1 MLIPQVPNSSG
12 KSSGHDALWPIDDA
26 GTSIDTCTGMEVL
39 MPVPA
44 TKRRILVVDDNL
56 DAAVSLSRLIAL
68 LGHDVNVARD
78 GSSALFIARSTRPD
92 FVLLDIGLPGTDGF
106 QVAAALRREPGLAA
120 LKIIAVTGRGER
132 EDRERSQEAGIDYYL
147 LKPVDVP
154 FLESLLGKAIP
165 SG

>member
-1 MLIPQVPNSSG
+1 MPMSVPVT
-12 KSSGHDALWPIDDA
+12 KA
-26 GTSIDTCTGMEVL
+26 V
-39 MPVPA
+39 

-56 DAAVSLSRLIAL
+56 DAALSLSRLIAL

-78 GSSALFIARSTRPD
+78 GNSALFIARSMRPD
-92 FVLLDIGLPGTDGF
+92 FVLLDIGLPGSDGF
-106 QVAAALRREPGLAA
+106 QVAEALRREPGLGA
-120 LKIIAVTGRGER
+120 LKIIAVTGRGEE

-147 LKPVDVP
+147 LKPIDVP

>member
-1 MLIPQVPNSSG
+1 
-12 KSSGHDALWPIDDA
+12 
-26 GTSIDTCTGMEVL
+26 

-44 TKRRILVVDDNL
+44 MKRRILVVDDNL

-120 LKIIAVTGRGER
+120 LKIIAVTGRGEQ

-165 SG
+165 SD

>member
-1 MLIPQVPNSSG
+1 MSVPVT
-12 KSSGHDALWPIDDA
+12 K
-26 GTSIDTCTGMEVL
+26 TV
-39 MPVPA
+39 

-56 DAAVSLSRLIAL
+56 DAALSLSRLIAL

-78 GSSALFIARSTRPD
+78 GNSALFIARSMRPD
-92 FVLLDIGLPGTDGF
+92 FVLLDIGLPGSDGF
-106 QVAAALRREPGLAA
+106 QVAEALRREPGLGA
-120 LKIIAVTGRGER
+120 LKIIAVTGRGEE

-147 LKPVDVP
+147 LKPIDVP

>member
-1 MLIPQVPNSSG
+1 MPMSVPVT
-12 KSSGHDALWPIDDA
+12 K
-26 GTSIDTCTGMEVL
+26 TV
-39 MPVPA
+39 

-56 DAAVSLSRLIAL
+56 DAALSLSRLIAL

-78 GSSALFIARSTRPD
+78 GNSALFIARSMRPD
-92 FVLLDIGLPGTDGF
+92 FVLLDIGLPGSDGF
-106 QVAAALRREPGLAA
+106 QVAEALRREPGLGA
-120 LKIIAVTGRGER
+120 LKIIAVTGRGEE

-147 LKPVDVP
+147 LKPIDVP

>member
-1 MLIPQVPNSSG
+1 MKCNP
-12 KSSGHDALWPIDDA
+12 LWPIGDP
-26 GTSIDTCTGMEVL
+26 GTAIDTNTGMEVP

-56 DAAVSLSRLIAL
+56 DAALSLSRLIAL
-68 LGHDVNVARD
+68 MGHDVNVARD
-78 GSSALFIARSTRPD
+78 GSSALFIARSWRPE

-106 QVAAALRREPGLAA
+106 HVAEALRREPGLAA
-120 LKIIAVTGRGER
+120 LKIIAVTGRGEE

-154 FLESLLGKAIP
+154 FLESLLGKANP
-165 SG
+165 SD

>member
-1 MLIPQVPNSSG
+1 
-12 KSSGHDALWPIDDA
+12 
-26 GTSIDTCTGMEVL
+26 

-56 DAAVSLSRLIAL
+56 DAALTLSRLIAL

-78 GSSALFIARSTRPD
+78 GSSALFLARSLRPE

-106 QVAAALRREPGLAA
+106 QVAEALRREPGFAG
-120 LKIIAVTGRGER
+120 LKIIAVTGRGAQ
-132 EDRERSQEAGIDYYL
+132 EDRERSQQAGIDHYL

>member
-1 MLIPQVPNSSG
+1 
-12 KSSGHDALWPIDDA
+12 
-26 GTSIDTCTGMEVL
+26 

-56 DAAVSLSRLIAL
+56 DAALSLSRLIAL

-78 GSSALFIARSTRPD
+78 GSSALFLARSLRPD

-106 QVAAALRREPGLAA
+106 QVAEALRREPGFAGLT
-120 LKIIAVTGRGER
+120 IIAVTGRGAQD
-132 EDRERSQEAGIDYYL
+132 DRERSQQAGIDYYL
-147 LKPVDVP
+147 LKPVDVV
-154 FLESLLGKAIP
+154 FLESLLGKAAAIP

>member
-1 MLIPQVPNSSG
+1 LSG
-12 KSSGHDALWPIDDA
+12 SLWPIGDS
-26 GTSIDTCTGMEVL
+26 GIGIDTCTGMEVL
-39 MPVPA
+39 MSVPA

-78 GSSALFIARSTRPD
+78 GSSALFIARRTRPD

-120 LKIIAVTGRGER
+120 LKIIAVTGRGEQ
-132 EDRERSQEAGIDYYL
+132 EDRERSEEAGIDYYL

-154 FLESLLGKAIP
+154 FLESLLGNAIP

>member
-1 MLIPQVPNSSG
+1 MS
-12 KSSGHDALWPIDDA
+12 
-26 GTSIDTCTGMEVL
+26 
-39 MPVPA
+39 VPA

-78 GSSALFIARSTRPD
+78 GNAALFIARSVRPD
-92 FVLLDIGLPGTDGF
+92 IVVLDIGLPGSDGF
-106 QVAAALRREPGLAA
+106 QVAEALRREPGLAA
-120 LKIIAVTGRGER
+120 LKIIAVTGRGEQ

-165 SG
+165 SD